1 MAPLDMLFDANGTT
15 AYVTFHGS
23 WDRTAPVGYKLSA
36 VRFDPAR
43 GQPLAAAD
51 STNATSED
59 VLRNADDNAHRPDAC
74 VRPVGLAWDARGRLF
89 VSSDATGEVYV
100 LVRQEEE
107 QQPGDDNDGSGTPSS
122 STSASG
128 TLVTSTASATS
139 SHNAAARSAR
149 NCLLGAEMLCVTGLV
164 VVFSM
169 VGGWLFT
176 VN

>member
-23 WDRTAPVGYKLSA
+23 WDRTDPVGYKLSA

-59 VLRNADDNAHRPDAC
+59 VLRNADDNAHCPDAC

-100 LVRQEEE
+100 LMRQE
-107 QQPGDDNDGSGTPSS
+107 QDDDNDDGSGSGSGTPSS
-122 STSASG
+122 SASASG

-139 SHNAAARSAR
+139 SHNAAVRSAR
-149 NCLLGAEMLCVTGLV
+149 GGLGAEVLCVTGLV